1 MLLRAI
7 TCMAMQQIRR
17 WRRACCCMRF
27 CWVCSIL
34 LAGRL
39 CVGNVLQTLDNSIG
53 WFCCLGVACNG
64 KWVNAASSIH
74 APCKAF
80 LVCRAHEYWLCL
92 FQSFMCRSA
101 WCRCLR
107 SLCAGFARW
116 FGFDS
121 GKTLCLLKFKFKF
134 KFLSWLGF
142 LLFLVMGWLMAAA
155 DAQR

>member
-39 CVGNVLQTLDNSIG
+39 CVGNVLQTLDNSSC

-64 KWVNAASSIH
+64 KGANAASSIH

-92 FQSFMCRSA
+92 FTGCACFS
-101 WCRCLR
+101 L
-107 SLCAGFARW
+107 LCAAALGAGVCAACVQALRDGLALIAGKLCACSNSSSNSSSC
-116 FGFDS
+116 FGWVF
-121 GKTLCLLKFKFKF
+121 CY
-134 KFLSWLGF
+134 FL
-142 LLFLVMGWLMAAA
+142 
-155 DAQR
+155 